1 MTHIA
6 IIEDQIET
14 AQILMQLI
22 ENFAR
27 ENNTEFD
34 IHHFENGERFLSSLS
49 TPYDLVFMDIELP
62 GINGM
67 DTATKLREV
76 NAQCL
81 LIFVTN
87 MAQFAVKGYAVDALD
102 FIVKPIQAYDFSLK
116 LKRAYKKLLAARP
129 REISIKVNG
138 VLKVLRTND
147 IYYVE
152 VDGHQVIYHTSK
164 GNFETWSTL
173 NEVETILGQDPFSRS
188 NSCYL
193 VNLRYVS
200 EIRTNSIVVHGE
212 ELQTSRRRHKDFIND
227 LTDYLGRGGIRK
239 L

>member
-1 MTHIA
+1 MFHIA

-14 AQILMQLI
+14 AKTLMQFI
-22 ENFAR
+22 TMFAQ
-27 ENNTEFD
+27 ENNTEMD
-34 IHHFENGERFLSSLS
+34 MRHFENGEDFLASLS
-49 TPYDLVFMDIELP
+49 TPYDLVFMDIELS

-67 DTATKLREV
+67 DAAIKFREV
-76 NAQCL
+76 NQQCQ

-87 MAQFAVKGYAVDALD
+87 MAQFAVKGYAVDATD

-116 LKRAYKKLLAARP
+116 LKRAYQKLLASRP
-129 REISIKVNG
+129 REISIRVNG
-138 VLKVLRTND
+138 VIKILRSND

-164 GNFETWSTL
+164 GDFETWSTL
-173 NEVETILGQDPFSRS
+173 GEVENLLGKDPFSRS

-200 EIRTNSIVVHGE
+200 EIRANSIIVHGE

-239 L
+239 

>member
-1 MTHIA
+1 MIHIA

-14 AQILMQLI
+14 AKMLMQFI
-22 ENFAR
+22 TVFAQ
-27 ENNTEFD
+27 ENNTEFA
-34 IHHFENGERFLSSLS
+34 IHHFENGEDFLASLS

-76 NAQCL
+76 NQQCL

-87 MAQFAVKGYAVDALD
+87 MAQFAVKGYAVDAMD
-102 FIVKPIQAYDFSLK
+102 FIVKPIQAYDFSFK
-116 LKRAYKKLLAARP
+116 LKRAYQKLLASRP
-129 REISIKVNG
+129 REISIKING
-138 VLKVLRTND
+138 VLKILRTTE

-173 NEVETILGQDPFSRS
+173 SEVETMLGPDPFSRS